1 MQKGQWGTSLKL
13 NQNKIQNIRK
23 KWQDLFHER
32 LKLDR
37 DCRTHIVS
45 LLPPMNTL
53 MVLPTSVASKMHTK
67 LESASKASMCISK
80 EAIITKMTSEWA
92 RLSWP
97 GWNQRCSTRLITPW
111 PLVKTRKKVIASN
124 RLKDPVFGAQTST
137 CPQSS
142 RTETPLAQVMISR
155 SLPTKVSRC
164 RWAPSATL
172 QWTIA
177 FTLLLTPQLVL
188 GRRSPRTR
196 RKRPLGSSSSRKVQ
210 GFTTVTSRRSCSKT
224 GLSGRA
230 STLIQNSWASTTGK
244 MTRSWRDSKEWKK

>member
-1 MQKGQWGTSLKL
+1 
-13 NQNKIQNIRK
+13 
-23 KWQDLFHER
+23 
-32 LKLDR
+32 
-37 DCRTHIVS
+37 
-45 LLPPMNTL
+45 MNSS
-53 MVLPTSVASKMHTK
+53 MELPTLVASKTRIK
-67 LESASKASMCISK
+67 LESASKASMCKNK
-80 EAIITKMTSEWA
+80 EAIITKMISEWA

-97 GWNQRCSTRLITPW
+97 GWNQRCLTRLITPW
-111 PLVKTRKKVIASN
+111 PLATVRKKVIASN
-124 RLKDPVFGAQTST
+124 RLKAPGFGAQTST

-188 GRRSPRTR
+188 GHRSPKTR
-196 RKRPLGSSSSRKVQ
+196 RRRPLGSNSSRRVQ

-230 STLIQNSWASTTGK
+230 STPIQNSWASTTGK